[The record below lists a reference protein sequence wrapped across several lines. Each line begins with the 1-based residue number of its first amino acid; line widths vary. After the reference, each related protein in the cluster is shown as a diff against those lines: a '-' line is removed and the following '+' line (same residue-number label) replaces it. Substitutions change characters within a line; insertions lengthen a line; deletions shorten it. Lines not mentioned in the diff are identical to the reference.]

1 MQSFAIDSAGKIA
14 REPNEVKNIY
24 LTDGTLFLRK
34 KLEAP
39 GPEEEAKRTFAEPPD
54 LKKRS
59 PTHEAKEAKESPRN
73 SNSRP
78 NWWNKMY
85 SRSAKNIPSHTWSD
99 LMMEPSIGEILTTI
113 KKIPADK
120 AAGYDG
126 VEINLIKLLTEEED
140 SPLTIILSRL
150 FKVAFTEGATLP
162 SWRRSVITMIPK
174 RKEDGSWTDKVKDM
188 RPISVLQEF
197 GKIAAKILAERWG
210 KILLEHPQILN
221 SAQRAFLKDS
231 CMQQCISTAL
241 NIFEDFQD
249 RKDKKELYV
258 VSYDQEKAY
267 DSVQAYTI
275 KASLERFNMPEK
287 LITYI
292 LSGLQNATSCFKT
305 YFGLTD
311 DFKIETSV
319 RQGDPIS
326 PLVYICVATCGMEK

>member
-1 MQSFAIDSAGKIA
+1 M
-14 REPNEVKNIY
+14 
-24 LTDGTLFLRK
+24 RK

-59 PTHEAKEAKESPRN
+59 PTHEAKEAKEAKEAPRN

-85 SRSAKNIPSHTWSD
+85 NRSAKNIPSHTWSD

-113 KKIPADK
+113 KKIPDK

-126 VEINLIKLLTEEED
+126 VEINLIKLLTEEKD

-188 RPISVLQEF
+188 RPISVLQDWQNSSKNTGRKM
-197 GKIAAKILAERWG
+197 GKNSTGTSSNSEQCTKSIPKRRLCATM
-210 KILLEHPQILN
+210 HLN
-221 SAQRAFLKDS
+221 RSQYLRRLPGQK
-231 CMQQCISTAL
+231 
-241 NIFEDFQD
+241 
-249 RKDKKELYV
+249 
-258 VSYDQEKAY
+258 
-267 DSVQAYTI
+267 
-275 KASLERFNMPEK
+275 
-287 LITYI
+287 
-292 LSGLQNATSCFKT
+292 
-305 YFGLTD
+305 
-311 DFKIETSV
+311 
-319 RQGDPIS
+319 RQ
-326 PLVYICVATCGMEK
+326 